1 MADYVA
7 TSTSTSSLHLSPN
20 RKRTRE
26 PHSARSSN
34 SQSSFIN
41 PTDII
46 SNIELVGTPET
57 PSTTLPSIT
66 QPRTSIHVQNGF
78 SSVKYNMES
87 DGNDVSSNNVQ
98 IPIIVS
104 SLKLIY
110 MKYSLD

>member
-1 MADYVA
+1 MADYIA

-26 PHSARSSN
+26 SHSTRSSN

-41 PTDII
+41 PTDITSI
-46 SNIELVGTPET
+46 IEVVEAPET

-66 QPRTSIHVQNGF
+66 QPRSSKINSVQNGF

-87 DGNDVSSNNVQ
+87 DGNDISSNSVQ
-98 IPIIVS
+98 MPIIVS

-110 MKYSLD
+110 MKS